1 MSIIAGII
9 LQKENT
15 VRSLSPNI
23 RLVIQ
28 MVCTNTGRPENQR
41 DIYGITHTHFKYL

>member
-1 MSIIAGII
+1 MVNNRWDYFAKRKHS
-9 LQKENT
+9 KE
-15 VRSLSPNI
+15 SSPNI

-41 DIYGITHTHFKYL
+41 DIYGITHTL